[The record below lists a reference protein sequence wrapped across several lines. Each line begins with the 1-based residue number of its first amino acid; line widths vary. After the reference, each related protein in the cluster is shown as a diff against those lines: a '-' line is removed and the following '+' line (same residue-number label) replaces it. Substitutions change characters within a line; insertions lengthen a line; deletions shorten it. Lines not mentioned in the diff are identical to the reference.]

1 MFIDES
7 SLSPETKL
15 LYLRQHVSGE
25 ASNLLNGIGYN
36 ADAYEIAKNRL
47 GRRYGGERRKI
58 GLFLE
63 KIENFETIK
72 PGNAFDLERF
82 SNFLDLLVVN
92 LKESNLENEL
102 NSGLLYVQLQKKMN
116 KSLVASFHRWLHEQ
130 NLNGSVM
137 TLRKFISLES
147 EFEIIAEETDRGFS
161 NSEVDTNFFVSENS
175 ELEQQDYLKC
185 IEGDR
190 GMLCSDSEIK
200 VDKNIFLSC
209 SAKQNKSLFCYI
221 CKKNH
226 EIVECPKFISST
238 VEERQKLVMKYG
250 LCFGCI
256 GRGHIKK
263 NCNHGIVCQKC
274 QKNHN
279 TLFPKKNSILP
290 NKLQLLAELSYTFVS
305 KMIGDTAGSKARPYF
320 AFIFSLFM
328 FVLFCNMFGM
338 IPYTFTVTSHIIVTF
353 MLAAFIFIGVT
364 IIGFIKHGFGY
375 LKLFVPSGVPAVLLP
390 LIVVI
395 EIISYLS
402 RPISLSVRLFAN
414 MMAGHT
420 MMKVFGG
427 FVISLGIVGGW
438 LPLSFS
444 VALTGLEI
452 LVAFLQAYVFAI
464 LTCIYLNDALNLH
477 H

>member
-1 MFIDES
+1 M
-7 SLSPETKL
+7 
-15 LYLRQHVSGE
+15 
-25 ASNLLNGIGYN
+25 ASNPM
-36 ADAYEIAKNRL
+36 EQFSVH
-47 GRRYGGERRKI
+47 KI
-58 GLFLE
+58 GPEIKIAGIDLSFTNASLFM
-63 KIENFETIK
+63 IISTI
-72 PGNAFDLERF
+72 
-82 SNFLDLLVVN
+82 SILLVFN
-92 LKESNLENEL
+92 I
-102 NSGLLYVQLQKKMN
+102 
-116 KSLVASFHRWLHEQ
+116 
-130 NLNGSVM
+130 GS
-137 TLRKFISLES
+137 
-147 EFEIIAEETDRGFS
+147 
-161 NSEVDTNFFVSENS
+161 
-175 ELEQQDYLKC
+175 
-185 IEGDR
+185 
-190 GMLCSDSEIK
+190 
-200 VDKNIFLSC
+200 
-209 SAKQNKSLFCYI
+209 
-221 CKKNH
+221 
-226 EIVECPKFISST
+226 
-238 VEERQKLVMKYG
+238 
-250 LCFGCI
+250 
-256 GRGHIKK
+256 
-263 NCNHGIVCQKC
+263 
-274 QKNHN
+274 
-279 TLFPKKNSILP
+279 KKNSVLP
-290 NKLQLLAELSYTFVS
+290 NKIQLLAELSYTFVS
-305 KMIGDTAGSKARPYF
+305 KMINDTAGSKAKPYF

-353 MLAAFIFIGVT
+353 VLASFIFIGVT

-427 FVISLGIVGGW
+427 FVISLGIIGGW